1 MGPKVLS
8 NSNQA
13 MYKGTEFALNIFNVQ
28 MDKGHAIKL
37 LLHVTSV
44 VSIKCTI
51 HDLM

>member
-8 NSNQA
+8 NSNQT

-28 MDKGHAIKL
+28 MDKGKCNQVIA
-37 LLHVTSV
+37 SCDFV
-44 VSIKCTI
+44 VSIKCPI